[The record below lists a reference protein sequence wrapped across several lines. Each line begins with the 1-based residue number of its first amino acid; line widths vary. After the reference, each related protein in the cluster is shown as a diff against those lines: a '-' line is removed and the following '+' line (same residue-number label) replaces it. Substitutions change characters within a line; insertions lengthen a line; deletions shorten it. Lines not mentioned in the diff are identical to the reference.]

1 MSANDFIDDIPSGCL
16 FADPATL
23 PGDYKPAKRV
33 FLRQV
38 MRYRFVYATYPRAY
52 EDAPIQFN
60 KNCGQTFLIAWT
72 LKINIYKSFEEI
84 YVSQGNKQVSIL
96 Y

>member
-33 FLRQV
+33 FLRKASEYAKRIKEEEGRDVTQEELQQ
-38 MRYRFVYATYPRAY
+38 FVIR
-52 EDAPIQFN
+52 
-60 KNCGQTFLIAWT
+60 
-72 LKINIYKSFEEI
+72 
-84 YVSQGNKQVSIL
+84 
-96 Y
+96 